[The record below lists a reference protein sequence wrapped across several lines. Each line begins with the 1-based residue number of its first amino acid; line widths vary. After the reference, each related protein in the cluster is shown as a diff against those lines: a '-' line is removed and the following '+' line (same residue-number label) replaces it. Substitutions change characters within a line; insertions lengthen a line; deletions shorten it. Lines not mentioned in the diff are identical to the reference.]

1 MSVTGVVVLLFTVTL
16 VGLKVQVTVAGWP
29 AQAKLVKAPVQPL
42 AVTRLMVSV
51 VLAPAPTEIE
61 VAVAAAVKLGP
72 GENVAVTASAADMTT
87 VHTFADPP
95 TVQPDQLVNT
105 EPLAGVAVR
114 VTVEPGRN
122 PAEQVEPQ
130 LMDAGLSPLTTVP
143 LPVPA
148 LVTVSVLGGR
158 NAALTVRLAE
168 PTVTEQVVPVEVVQ
182 PVQPLKVELLVAA
195 AVSVT
200 TVPDL

>member
-1 MSVTGVVVLLFTVTL
+1 M
-16 VGLKVQVTVAGWP
+16 QV
-29 AQAKLVKAPVQPL
+29 KLVKVPVQPL
-42 AVTRLMVSV
+42 AVVRLMVSV
-51 VLAPAPTEIE
+51 VLAPTPTEIE
-61 VAVAAAVKLGP
+61 VAVAIPVKLGP

-105 EPLAGVAVR
+105 EPLAGVAVS
-114 VTVEPGRN
+114 VTVEPGRK
-122 PAEQVEPQ
+122 PAEQVAPQ
-130 LMDAGLSPLTTVP
+130 LMEAGLSPLTTVP

-148 LVTVSVLGGR
+148 LVTVSVLER

-168 PTVTEQVVPVEVVQ
+168 PTVTEQVVPVEEVQ
-182 PVQPLKVELLVAA
+182 PVQPLKVELLAAA